1 MTYNCVYILL
11 RQSVC
16 FLNGVVDGQGSHR
29 CSLFFYQDLSWVLGG
44 ELHMHTVENLCKTWL
59 TVGVQGKTE
68 ETEDGALTVLAE
80 TNE

>member
-1 MTYNCVYILL
+1 
-11 RQSVC
+11 
-16 FLNGVVDGQGSHR
+16 
-29 CSLFFYQDLSWVLGG
+29 
-44 ELHMHTVENLCKTWL
+44 MHTVENLCKTWL